1 MAIATFSHHNF
12 NAVKRNRDMCENDTT
27 KSSTLMHKKQRP
39 MQKNDHIN
47 FGNGTLQWRKTTNMR
62 YAKFFKLRKI
72 KYILNR
78 VQG

>member
-1 MAIATFSHHNF
+1 
-12 NAVKRNRDMCENDTT
+12 
-27 KSSTLMHKKQRP
+27 MHKKQRP

-47 FGNGTLQWRKTTNMR
+47 FGNGTLQWRKTANMR
-62 YAKFFKLRKI
+62 YAKFFKFRKI